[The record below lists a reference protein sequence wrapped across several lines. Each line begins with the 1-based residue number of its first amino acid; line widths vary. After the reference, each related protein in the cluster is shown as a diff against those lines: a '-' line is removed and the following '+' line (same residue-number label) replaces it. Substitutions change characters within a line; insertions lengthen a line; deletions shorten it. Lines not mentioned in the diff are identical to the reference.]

1 MGLLYSSSA
10 GVGKEWSTGVVRRP
24 RRAISGPVFLSMCL
38 LQSLLGSFHHC
49 LDKPVALGGGG
60 GGVAMTLHAQNHT
73 SRQTL

>member
-10 GVGKEWSTGVVRRP
+10 DVGKEWSTGVVRRP
-24 RRAISGPVFLSMCL
+24 RRAISGSVFLPMCL

-49 LDKPVALGGGG
+49 LDKPVALGEGGL
-60 GGVAMTLHAQNHT
+60 AMTFNAQNHT